1 MKPEQQR
8 IAIAQACGWKLTET
22 AVTYPNG
29 LVIGFHPPEYVREVF
44 LKACPDYLNDLNAMH
59 EAEEVLSAGQINTYL
74 GHLYKFGKVAAAD
87 SNPWE
92 IIVARV
98 AVHAPA
104 AQRAEAFLRTL
115 NLWTP

>member
-8 IAIAQACGWKLTET
+8 IAIAETCGWNLTET

-59 EAEEVLSAGQINTYL
+59 EAEKKLPDALFVRYANWIPPCATAEA
-74 GHLYKFGKVAAAD
+74 
-87 SNPWE
+87 
-92 IIVARV
+92 
-98 AVHAPA
+98 
-104 AQRAEAFLRTL
+104 RAEAFLRTL
-115 NLWTP
+115 GKWEDAE